1 MALLPAIAVLDIGK
15 SNLKLEVFNQS
26 RESLSQHSVPN
37 SIRPGP
43 PYAHADLERIWD
55 FTVSALTEAARN
67 FVLSDIVVT
76 THGATAAVLDGEGLA
91 LPVLDY
97 EATDPEEYSA
107 EYDLL
112 ARDFSN
118 TQSPNLPAGL
128 NLARQLFWL
137 SRRFPEH
144 FARATSILTYPQ
156 YWAWR
161 LSGIAASEVTSL
173 GCHSDLWEPARG
185 DHSCFIRHMG
195 WKRLFPPMRAA
206 WDVLGTLLPDLA
218 QTTGIPASCR
228 IRCGIHDS
236 NASYLPHRLS
246 MGERPFTL
254 VSTGTWVIVMAA
266 GASPSTL
273 VENDDMLANVDA
285 FGNAVP
291 CARFMGGREFEVLCR
306 GKPVSLETADIA
318 ALVVTGTQALPA
330 FSTIGGPFRD
340 QEGSITGHQPET
352 PQARTALACLYVA
365 LMIANLV
372 GRLGGKGDVLID
384 GPFARSPIIPGLLA
398 ALLPQQTITV
408 AAKSATSAGAALL
421 ALWPDIPPIPA
432 LQTVPALTIPG
443 LAAYAQCWQNYCS
456 PAKTP

>member
-206 WDVLGTLLPDLA
+206 WDLLGTLLPDLA

-228 IRCGIHDS
+228 IRCG
-236 NASYLPHRLS
+236 AEYA
-246 MGERPFTL
+246 
-254 VSTGTWVIVMAA
+254 AA
-266 GASPSTL
+266 GRAQSRRNHPQ
-273 VENDDMLANVDA
+273 VRRE
-285 FGNAVP
+285 GGGVP
-291 CARFMGGREFEVLCR
+291 HGARELHLPAGGQDGRGRPTR
-306 GKPVSLETADIA
+306 GKLGNH
-318 ALVVTGTQALPA
+318 LRHHLWTQ
-330 FSTIGGPFRD
+330 
-340 QEGSITGHQPET
+340 
-352 PQARTALACLYVA
+352 
-365 LMIANLV
+365 
-372 GRLGGKGDVLID
+372 
-384 GPFARSPIIPGLLA
+384 
-398 ALLPQQTITV
+398 
-408 AAKSATSAGAALL
+408 
-421 ALWPDIPPIPA
+421 
-432 LQTVPALTIPG
+432 
-443 LAAYAQCWQNYCS
+443 
-456 PAKTP
+456 